1 MATCCLTLYTH
12 GYRYLPNRSSD
23 TILPGAPIL
32 SYLALTTSM
41 PEVCT
46 PVPFQQVMSSQTN
59 ITIFF
64 SKVGGWERKRQGRS
78 TVYQYLMISL
88 PGIQLSTVALPW
100 SDLFEKC
107 AAHLSGLRL
116 LFGFALVRM
125 SGDIHWVQTSSC
137 CGCFVA
143 TLGVCPTIS
152 PICEES
158 KATHSHATT
167 PSTSLSLSQLSSPVV
182 VCHFNLAYV

>member
-1 MATCCLTLYTH
+1 MFNTVH
-12 GYRYLPNRSSD
+12 IWVPVPSNRSSD
-23 TILPGAPIL
+23 TILPGAPVL

-88 PGIQLSTVALPW
+88 PGIQLWPYLGHICLRDVQHISRGFVYSLDLLSCAWVGIST
-100 SDLFEKC
+100 
-107 AAHLSGLRL
+107 G
-116 LFGFALVRM
+116 
-125 SGDIHWVQTSSC
+125 WVQTSSC

-143 TLGVCPTIS
+143 TFGGLPDNIPNMWRV
-152 PICEES
+152 
-158 KATHSHATT
+158 
-167 PSTSLSLSQLSSPVV
+167 
-182 VCHFNLAYV
+182 

>member
-1 MATCCLTLYTH
+1 MAWSIESLMATCCLTLYTH

-23 TILPGAPIL
+23 TILPGAPVL

-78 TVYQYLMISL
+78 TVYQYR
-88 PGIQLSTVALPW
+88 W
-100 SDLFEKC
+100 SVYPEYNC
-107 AAHLSGLRL
+107 GPT
-116 LFGFALVRM
+116 LVR
-125 SGDIHWVQTSSC
+125 
-137 CGCFVA
+137 FVWEM
-143 TLGVCPTIS
+143 C
-152 PICEES
+152 
-158 KATHSHATT
+158 
-167 PSTSLSLSQLSSPVV
+167 STSLGASSTLWICSRAHEWGYPLDGSKLQVAV
-182 VCHFNLAYV
+182 DVL